1 MGLSQLIQQPTRVT
15 PNSSTLIDLV
25 FVSKSMG
32 EFQSGVQSVG
42 LSDHSLVYVVT
53 KLKSPKLNPKISTFR
68 SFRFFEE
75 EAFLSDLAAIDWDK
89 TWSQLDNVNQKLDK
103 FLSVY
108 LKLCNKHAP
117 YVTVRRKQKGSP
129 WINDEYI
136 MIARERDYN
145 KKKFD
150 KCKED
155 TYFERYKY
163 YRNKANNLHKK
174 LKRAYYRK
182 ELMDSSV
189 DIRKKWRVLKE
200 LLPTKK
206 SNNNSHILRNGEPV
220 NDSYDIATEF
230 NEMFSNIGVVN
241 QNNIDKTR
249 QKENCLSHIQLARSI
264 FCFDEINA
272 DFIQNE
278 LSNLDCT
285 KSMGLDDLHPRILK
299 ISARYIAIPLAHIFN
314 ESLCTGIFPQ
324 SFKLAKIVPIPKNKL
339 TNDIR
344 NYRRISLL
352 SIVAQIFE
360 RAVHS
365 QLLKYIEKEGLM
377 TERQSGFRPNHSTA
391 TCLTEICDY
400 LYENFDRGKFV
411 GAAFLDLRKAFDVIP
426 HDILILK
433 LSYFGITDIELTWFK
448 SYLTDRKQCVLYKGE
463 TSDFL
468 PVRTG
473 VPQGSILGPLLFCMF
488 MNNMSNLK
496 LSYGTKNSLYASD
509 TAVFYSDFDVKI
521 VQKKLQLDMNKLSKW
536 FSDNGM
542 IVNSDKTKVMLFSSR
557 QKKQNCNF
565 QIYMNG
571 KLLENVDKLKH
582 LGVTI
587 EKSLNWSYHVDDVIK
602 KIVRSIACI
611 RRIKSCLTIDNLK
624 QLNFTLILPYLD
636 YCCTVWGSLTKRDM
650 LRIQKCQNKYARMI
664 LNADYNTPSLGL
676 LHTLKWQPVD
686 QRINFHYYVYGV

>member
-1 MGLSQLIQQPTRVT
+1 MVIPYPCCICDKCVRDNQKALLCTHCNNWVHIKCAGISVSTYNDINQTFVGWQCTKCLFSQLPFLNEYASNTEDSLNVSEKKTSNCNDQKGNACIDQFPKEKGMKIAHLNIRSLRNKIDDLNLFLSTCPYDLMSFSETWLDDSITCNIVSLNGYNLERKDRDINGGGVCCYIRENIPYIRRYDLEKEELELIWVELKPRNQTSLFVCIMYRQPSSLSSYFDLLEENLDCVHTMSDRIKRLTELSSLMGLSQLIQQPTRVT

-129 WINDEYI
+129 WINGEYI
-136 MIARERDYN
+136 TIARERDYDKN
-145 KKKFD
+145 KID
-150 KCKED
+150 KCKEN
-155 TYFERYKY
+155 TYFETYKY
-163 YRNKANNLHKK
+163 YRNKANNLNKK

-182 ELMDSSV
+182 DSSV
-189 DIRKKWRVLKE
+189 DTRKKWRVLKE

-241 QNNIDKTR
+241 QNNTDKNR
-249 QKENCLSHIQLARSI
+249 QKANCLSHFQLARSI

-339 TNDIR
+339 TK
-344 NYRRISLL
+344 
-352 SIVAQIFE
+352 
-360 RAVHS
+360 S
-365 QLLKYIEKEGLM
+365 QE
-377 TERQSGFRPNHSTA
+377 
-391 TCLTEICDY
+391 
-400 LYENFDRGKFV
+400 
-411 GAAFLDLRKAFDVIP
+411 
-426 HDILILK
+426 
-433 LSYFGITDIELTWFK
+433 
-448 SYLTDRKQCVLYKGE
+448 
-463 TSDFL
+463 
-468 PVRTG
+468 
-473 VPQGSILGPLLFCMF
+473 
-488 MNNMSNLK
+488 
-496 LSYGTKNSLYASD
+496 
-509 TAVFYSDFDVKI
+509 
-521 VQKKLQLDMNKLSKW
+521 
-536 FSDNGM
+536 
-542 IVNSDKTKVMLFSSR
+542 
-557 QKKQNCNF
+557 
-565 QIYMNG
+565 
-571 KLLENVDKLKH
+571 
-582 LGVTI
+582 
-587 EKSLNWSYHVDDVIK
+587 
-602 KIVRSIACI
+602 
-611 RRIKSCLTIDNLK
+611 
-624 QLNFTLILPYLD
+624 
-636 YCCTVWGSLTKRDM
+636 
-650 LRIQKCQNKYARMI
+650 IQKANCLVLI
-664 LNADYNTPSLGL
+664 
-676 LHTLKWQPVD
+676 
-686 QRINFHYYVYGV
+686 